1 MIELTYIV
9 GYGMINDKVGISIN
23 ILEGKGENIQSVV
36 LKTQVEDLFPIGLIL
51 TSDLQ

>member
-1 MIELTYIV
+1 MELTIHNNY
-9 GYGMINDKVGISIN
+9 
-23 ILEGKGENIQSVV
+23 KGVV

>member
-1 MIELTYIV
+1 
-9 GYGMINDKVGISIN
+9 MINDKVGISIN

>member
-1 MIELTYIV
+1 MELTIHNNY
-9 GYGMINDKVGISIN
+9 
-23 ILEGKGENIQSVV
+23 SVV